1 MEAENR
7 DFKYVMQDVSRLYIG
22 AKYTYREMMDTD
34 EIPFKFKAILS
45 HYNMKYFAQHT
56 SQENH
61 IFFIKDTDISYMVYK
76 QMKVRFKMNFP
87 VLSRRGTWQYRSEYH
102 TIDEIMK
109 NEQWKEHMDEIV
121 VEEMMISKLQI
132 MMMSL

>member
-1 MEAENR
+1 
-7 DFKYVMQDVSRLYIG
+7 
-22 AKYTYREMMDTD
+22 
-34 EIPFKFKAILS
+34 
-45 HYNMKYFAQHT
+45 
-56 SQENH
+56 
-61 IFFIKDTDISYMVYK
+61 
-76 QMKVRFKMNFP
+76 MNFP

>member
-1 MEAENR
+1 
-7 DFKYVMQDVSRLYIG
+7 
-22 AKYTYREMMDTD
+22 MMDTD

-45 HYNMKYFAQHT
+45 HYILKDVAEDT
-56 SQENH
+56 SPENH

>member
-1 MEAENR
+1 MLFR
-7 DFKYVMQDVSRLYIG
+7 S
-22 AKYTYREMMDTD
+22 
-34 EIPFKFKAILS
+34 
-45 HYNMKYFAQHT
+45 
-56 SQENH
+56 ENH